1 MADKDFVV
9 KNGLRTI
16 GNTFVS
22 NSTQVILGSN
32 VTITNSSVLIANGAA
47 GTAGQFLTSNSS
59 GQLYWSAPSP
69 GVNTQAT
76 YAFANTI
83 SFGGNVQFANL
94 IAANGSSSFGTAGQ
108 VLTSGGTSGNVN
120 WTTISG
126 VNVNAQYIWANNQ
139 TFSNVVTFNGNV
151 VFGNTIYANSA
162 VGTAGQV
169 LTSAAGGNAYWST
182 ISGVNTQS
190 QYTFTNTQTFSSN
203 VSLNANVTLSTSA
216 RLAIANAIYMGGTD
230 GTVGNIII
238 SNGPNVPPSWTDPWA
253 FPRGSNNNIQYNDS
267 GSLKG
272 ALGVFFYNNT
282 NNVTIANTLTLGTGT
297 TATVNSTFYSGKSS
311 DSDKLGGIAA
321 ASYISTSGTPN
332 FTGAVTFGPAGSV
345 THNSN
350 TYFANTIYAN
360 GSVGTVGQFLT
371 TSGGAGNAYWSAAV
385 TSVSITSGQLAASYS
400 GSNPTLGLATTAV
413 TAGSYTATNL
423 TVDAYGRITSAS
435 NGSAGGGGVT
445 SAASGTGITISGT
458 GSGPYTG
465 AITASLAT
473 AGAGAQAWGGNG
485 ISSLT
490 LDAYGRVT
498 AVGTATYVTGTP
510 WTGYGYLTSI
520 TSSNVT
526 TALGYTP
533 YNSASISSASV
544 SYATTSGS
552 TSSATSASYTTGG
565 STGSSYSV
573 YCNNLYASSDVYASY
588 SSDIRLK
595 DDVVQ
600 IENAL
605 SKVNSIRG
613 VTFTWNY
620 NYLKDKDEEELKRI
634 NKNQVGVIAQEV
646 EEILPEAVT
655 IRENGYKAVDYQK
668 LVPLLIEAIK
678 ELTAR
683 VEELESKQ

>member
-47 GTAGQFLTSNSS
+47 GTAGQFLTSNGS

-69 GVNTQAT
+69 GVNTQAA
-76 YAFANTI
+76 YAFA
-83 SFGGNVQFANL
+83 
-94 IAANGSSSFGTAGQ
+94 
-108 VLTSGGTSGNVN
+108 
-120 WTTISG
+120 
-126 VNVNAQYIWANNQ
+126 
-139 TFSNVVTFNGNV
+139 NVVTFNGNV
-151 VFGNTIYANSA
+151 VFGNTIYIYANNA

-169 LTSAAGGNAYWST
+169 LTSASGGNVYWST
-182 ISGVNTQS
+182 ISGVNPNS
-190 QYTFTNTQTFSSN
+190 QYIWANTQTFSSN
-203 VSLNANVTLSTSA
+203 VSLNANVTLGTSA

-267 GSLKG
+267 GSLRG

-297 TATVNSTFYSGKSS
+297 TATVNSTNYTGTSNNSLY
-311 DSDKLGGIAA
+311 LGGVVATN
-321 ASYISTSGTPN
+321 YITTSGTPN

-371 TSGGAGNAYWSAAV
+371 TSGGAGKAYWSAAV
-385 TSVSITSGQLAASYS
+385 TAVSVTSGQLAASYS
-400 GSNPTLGLATTAV
+400 GSNPTIGLATTAV

-490 LDAYGRVT
+490 LDSYGRVT

-520 TSSNVT
+520 TSGNVT

-533 YNSASISSASV
+533 YNSGGATVITTSNYTSYL
-544 SYATTSGS
+544 SYAP
-552 TSSATSASYTTGG
+552 AGG
-565 STGSSYSV
+565 SSGTNWSCY
-573 YCNNLYASSDVYASY
+573 NLYSYGDVYAAY
-588 SSDIRLK
+588 SDDRLK
-595 DDVVQ
+595 QNKQQLTD
-600 IENAL
+600 AL
-605 SKVNSIRG
+605 SKVNTLNG
-613 VTFTWNY
+613 FTY
-620 NYLKDKDEEELKRI
+620 NPNSLAVKYGFSSNETEQK
-634 NKNQVGVIAQEV
+634 VGVSAQEV
-646 EEILPEAVT
+646 EAVLPEAVKDIDHGFKT
-655 IRENGYKAVDYQK
+655 VQYEKI
-668 LVPLLIEAIK
+668 VPLLIEAIK

-683 VEELESKQ
+683 VKELESKQ

>member
-32 VTITNSSVLIANGAA
+32 VTITNSSVLIANGAV
-47 GTAGQFLTSNSS
+47 GTAGQFLTSNGS

-69 GVNTQAT
+69 GVNAQAT

-126 VNVNAQYIWANNQ
+126 VN
-139 TFSNVVTFNGNV
+139 
-151 VFGNTIYANSA
+151 
-162 VGTAGQV
+162 
-169 LTSAAGGNAYWST
+169 
-182 ISGVNTQS
+182 TQS

-203 VSLNANVTLSTSA
+203 VSLNANVTLGTSA

-267 GSLKG
+267 GSLRG

-297 TATVNSTFYSGKSS
+297 TATVNATNYTGTSNNSLY
-311 DSDKLGGIAA
+311 LGGVVATN
-321 ASYISTSGTPN
+321 YITTSGTPN

-350 TYFANTIYAN
+350 TYFANTVYAN

-385 TSVSITSGQLAASYS
+385 TSVSVTSGQLAASYS

-485 ISSLT
+485 ISSIT
-490 LDAYGRVT
+490 LDSYGRVT

-533 YNSASISSASV
+533 YNSGGATVITTSNYTSYL
-544 SYATTSGS
+544 SYAPAGGSSS
-552 TSSATSASYTTGG
+552 TSWS
-565 STGSSYSV
+565 
-573 YCNNLYASSDVYASY
+573 CNNLYAYGDVYAAY
-588 SSDIRLK
+588 SDDRLK
-595 DDVVQ
+595 QNKQQLTD
-600 IENAL
+600 AL
-605 SKVNSIRG
+605 SKVNTLNG
-613 VTFTWNY
+613 FTY
-620 NYLKDKDEEELKRI
+620 NPNSLAVKYGFSSNETEQK
-634 NKNQVGVIAQEV
+634 VGVSAQEV
-646 EEILPEAVT
+646 EAVLPEAVKDIDHGFKT
-655 IRENGYKAVDYQK
+655 VQYEKI
-668 LVPLLIEAIK
+668 VPLLIEAIK

-683 VEELESKQ
+683 VKELESKQ